1 VPRSSGLDDSGR
13 VAAFASER
21 SRGSRL
27 AIGVIRGYQVLLA
40 PVMGGA
46 CRFTPRCSAYAIEA
60 IERHGARRGMWLAM
74 TRIARCHPWGGAGF
88 DPVPAP
94 MHESVERHRQR

>member
-13 VAAFASER
+13 VAASASKR
-21 SRGSRL
+21 PTGSGL
-27 AIGVIRGYQVLLA
+27 AIAFIRGYQILLA

-46 CRFTPRCSAYAIEA
+46 CRFTPSCSAYAIEA

-74 TRIARCHPWGGAGF
+74 RRIARCHPWGGAGF
-88 DPVPAP
+88 DPVPARTD
-94 MHESVERHRQR
+94 ESVERHRQR